1 MEIVQMNALVYG
13 FGPYGKFAHNVTT
26 DIIRSVNRMKRA
38 KGMVFDVRFNQKQFI
53 EALERY
59 RPEMVIG
66 LGQHPR
72 ARKIRIERRAR
83 NWQASSS
90 TEGKRIERSGPEYC
104 YVSLKISA
112 AEGATVTYDAG
123 DYVCN
128 YSMYVMCRETEK
140 TGAKYAFLHVPLN
153 VDVEKATELIGKI
166 LSR

>member
-1 MEIVQMNALVYG
+1 MKALVYG

-26 DIIRSVNRMKRA
+26 DIIRLVNRMKWA
-38 KGMVFDVRFNQKQFI
+38 KGIVFDVRFNRKQFT

-59 RPEMVIG
+59 QPEIVIG

-83 NWQASSS
+83 NWKSSPS
-90 TEGKRIERSGPEYC
+90 PDGTQIESRGPEHR
-104 YVSLKISA
+104 YVSLKIPV
-112 AEGATVTYDAG
+112 AEGATITYDAG

-140 TGAKYAFLHVPLN
+140 MGAKYSFLHVPLD
-153 VDVEKATELIGKI
+153 VDVEKASELIGTM